1 MESPPRL
8 GLGIIYKAPLCGR
21 TDLTTRVW
29 VQILGMIWEGVRH
42 LKSLNHGSASTH
54 FFLRL
59 NLIKGTFNIAF
70 YTHTHTS
77 IQHEISSEILTYISH
92 ASYII
97 INPSIY
103 LLCISFKAANKS
115 WQNQRII
122 GEH

>member
-1 MESPPRL
+1 VL
-8 GLGIIYKAPLCGR
+8 GSQNRSTYGL
-21 TDLTTRVW
+21 
-29 VQILGMIWEGVRH
+29 
-42 LKSLNHGSASTH
+42 ASTH

-97 INPSIY
+97 INPSTTIMVI
-103 LLCISFKAANKS
+103 ISSHLRQQASKVS
-115 WQNQRII
+115 
-122 GEH
+122 